1 MTDFRGRLRVALVA
15 VALLLAA
22 ANVSAGEPE
31 AAPLR
36 SADDLVASVLDRIDE
51 RLALMPTVA
60 AAKWAR
66 SQPVA
71 DPAREA
77 IVIGAAR
84 ERAAATG
91 LEPDSVARL
100 FELQIRLARA
110 AQESLLARWRQGT
123 TVVPDHTPGS
133 LADNLRPRLDRL
145 TGAIISAL
153 YLAAPALAAPDAEP
167 RLARLAVEHLPDSR
181 FVTADRAELTAALA
195 AVRLAMP
202 RSLGRA
208 RRAGWLRI
216 GTPGDYAPF
225 SVASG
230 DVVTGS
236 DVVLAQRLAA
246 ALGLTP
252 VFVRSSW
259 RTLLQDL
266 ADDRFDIA
274 VGGISVTAERLA
286 AASFS
291 LPTSHSGKTALGRC
305 ADRERLGSLDAIDR
319 PSIRVI
325 ENAGGTNEAFA
336 RAHIS
341 AAALTIHADNRTVID
356 EILAHR
362 ADVMFTDDTEVAFAT
377 HRHPELCRLLDHL
390 YAPADKAFLLPR
402 DPAWADAVNRWLQD
416 ELARGTPARLLDE
429 YLAH

>member
-1 MTDFRGRLRVALVA
+1 MTDFLGRLRVALVA
-15 VALLLAA
+15 GALLLAA
-22 ANVSAGEPE
+22 TSVLASGPE

-36 SADDLVASVLDRIDE
+36 SADDLVAAVLDRIDE
-51 RLALMPTVA
+51 RLAMMPAVA

-66 SQPVA
+66 GQPIA
-71 DPAREA
+71 DPGREA
-77 IVIGAAR
+77 IVIDAAR

-110 AQESLLARWRQGT
+110 AQESLVTRWQQGT
-123 TVVPDHTPGS
+123 MRVPDDAPSS
-133 LADNLRPRLDRL
+133 LAANLRPRLDRL
-145 TGAIISAL
+145 TDAVISAL
-153 YLAAPALAAPDAEP
+153 YLAAPTLAAPDAEP
-167 RLARLAVEHLPDSR
+167 RLARLAAGHLPDSR
-181 FVTADRAELTAALA
+181 FGPADRADLAAALA
-195 AVRLAMP
+195 AVRLVTP
-202 RSLGRA
+202 RSLERA

-216 GTPGDYAPF
+216 GTPADYAPF

-236 DVVLAQRLAA
+236 DVALAQRLAT
-246 ALGLTP
+246 ALGLAP
-252 VFVRSSW
+252 VFVHSSW
-259 RTLLQDL
+259 RTLMQDL

-274 VGGISVTAERLA
+274 VGGISITAERLA

-291 LPTSHSGKTALGRC
+291 LPISHSGKTALGRC
-305 ADRERLGSLDAIDR
+305 ADRARLGSLDAIDR
-319 PSIRVI
+319 PSVRVI

-336 RAHIS
+336 RAHLS

-362 ADVMFTDDTEVAFAT
+362 ADVMFTDDTEIALAT
-377 HRHPELCRLLDHL
+377 HRHPELCRLFADL

-402 DPAWADAVNRWLQD
+402 DPAWAEAVNRWLRD

-429 YLAH
+429 YTAQ